1 MHNYRKVH
9 SKFLPR
15 SIKHFQINSLNISNQ
30 FKFNLNRIYQ
40 FWLVSHDRSMKIKI
54 LHWTFCRH
62 ARCHHPK
69 NKSIIYSFLANNNKN
84 IENNKNINVVKVS
97 LLEFV
102 RSIRKRTEITC
113 HTRYLSFSPIKTNQ
127 NLEIGA
133 IFWWSGLFL
142 FTFHHHHTLRTI
154 IKPVAGGR
162 RRIERII

>member
-84 IENNKNINVVKVS
+84 IENNKKDKRGKGITAWICQKYKKKDWNHKHQFQKPITMTKYATHALSKQQSQWISNIFQKEN
-97 LLEFV
+97 EHE
-102 RSIRKRTEITC
+102 T
-113 HTRYLSFSPIKTNQ
+113 
-127 NLEIGA
+127 
-133 IFWWSGLFL
+133 
-142 FTFHHHHTLRTI
+142 
-154 IKPVAGGR
+154 
-162 RRIERII
+162 